1 MRKRASSSTVLP
13 TSLDASR
20 PAALRASEAATAK
33 FAEDFAP
40 RFGEGFYRPGPAG
53 LTLSSIG
60 IGTYLGECDDA
71 EDECYADTV
80 AGALASGVN
89 VLDTAINYRCQRSER
104 AVGSGIER
112 ALAAGTVTRDQMVV
126 CTKGGYV
133 PLDDA
138 PPPSREHY
146 RDYLKREFFDTGV
159 LTPDDIVAGGHS
171 MSPNFLR
178 YTIARSRRNLG
189 LRTLD
194 VFLLHNP
201 EQQASVLPPKA
212 LRERLR
218 AAFMVLEDAAARG
231 EIGVYGCATW
241 SAFRVPPDTKGHLSM
256 RGLVELAREIAGD
269 NHRFRV
275 VQLPVNLAMTEAM
288 RTPTQPGASGGGD
301 ALLPALNAAAELEL
315 SVMASASLMQAQ
327 LTRGLPDTV
336 RELYPSLETDAQR
349 ALAFVRSLPAV
360 TTALVG
366 MRSRAHLE
374 ENLGS
379 GRI

>member
-1 MRKRASSSTVLP
+1 M
-13 TSLDASR
+13 
-20 PAALRASEAATAK
+20 RASEAATAK
-33 FAEDFAP
+33 FAEGFTS
-40 RFGEGFYRPGPAG
+40 RFGEGFYRGGPEG

-71 EDECYADTV
+71 EDERYADTI
-80 AGALASGVN
+80 AGALAAGVN

-112 ALAAGTVTRDQMVV
+112 ALAAGTVTRDQVVV

-178 YTIARSRRNLG
+178 YAIARSRRNLG

-201 EQQASVLPPKA
+201 EQQATVVPPKA

-218 AAFMVLEDAAARG
+218 AAFMVLEDAVARG
-231 EIGVYGCATW
+231 EISVYGCATW
-241 SAFRVPPDTKGHLSM
+241 SAFRVPPETKGYLSM
-256 RGLVELAREIAGD
+256 RNLLELAREIAGD
-269 NHRFRV
+269 GHHLRM
-275 VQLPVNLAMTEAM
+275 VQLPVNLAMPDAI
-288 RTPTQPGASGGGD
+288 RLPTQPGASGD
-301 ALLPALNAAAELEL
+301 ALLPALNAAAELGL

-349 ALAFVRSLPAV
+349 ALAFVRSLPGV

-374 ENLGS
+374 ENLAS
-379 GRI
+379 ART

>member
-1 MRKRASSSTVLP
+1 MRKRASSSAVLP
-13 TSLDASR
+13 TSLDASS
-20 PAALRASEAATAK
+20 PAALRASDAATAK
-33 FAEDFAP
+33 FAEDFSS
-40 RFGEGFYRPGPAG
+40 RFGEGFYRAGPAG

-71 EDECYADTV
+71 DDERYADTV

-112 ALAAGTVTRDQMVV
+112 ALAARTVTRDQVIV

-133 PLDDA
+133 PLNDA
-138 PPPSREHY
+138 PPSSREHY

-159 LTPDDIVAGGHS
+159 LTPDDIIAGGHS
-171 MSPNFLR
+171 VSPNFLR
-178 YTIARSRRNLG
+178 YAITRSRRNLG

-201 EQQASVLPPKA
+201 EQQATVLPPKA

-231 EIGVYGCATW
+231 EVGAYGCATW
-241 SAFRVPPDTKGHLSM
+241 SGFRVPPGTKGYLSM
-256 RGLVELAREIAGD
+256 RDLLELAHEIAGD

-275 VQLPVNLAMTEAM
+275 VQLPVNLAMPEAM
-288 RTPTQPGASGGGD
+288 RLPTQPGASGD
-301 ALLPALNAAAELEL
+301 ALLPALDAAAELGL

-349 ALAFVRSLPAV
+349 ALAFVRSLPGV

-366 MRSRAHLE
+366 MRSRAHLD
-374 ENLGS
+374 ENLAS
-379 GRI
+379 ART